1 MFVEGFHKCEA
12 CIFSVANN
20 YTLVCLHIEFF
31 LRDETDWEYFF
42 QISVYCCCST
52 DIVVEGRDTPI
63 STLLFSTI
71 DFKPMYQS
79 RDYSHVITVIY
90 LIQYEDVPQHN
101 MNSFVPNLCGL
112 S

>member
-20 YTLVCLHIEFF
+20 YTLVCLHVEFF

-71 DFKPMYQS
+71 DFKPMYKS
-79 RDYSHVITVIY
+79 RYYSEERCSVT
-90 LIQYEDVPQHN
+90 
-101 MNSFVPNLCGL
+101 
-112 S
+112 